1 MTLIRRGN
9 GFVMLEKGLVQVY
22 TGKSMKY
29 NFAPL
34 GLSLRAAGQGLRT
47 LIACF
52 LPHELMDDEAQ
63 MVSFYM
69 KPYLTVDHTA
79 IEGLHPRGI
88 LDRDKIIKLFLEARR
103 AVLASMYDIVI
114 LNGISQTMG
123 LGIITSDDVLTLMR
137 EKPSKV
143 ELILTGPGIP
153 ESVIAKADL
162 VTDLELHAISYD
174 QKNGDGP
181 GTQGSIEV
189 VTGNGKGKTTYC
201 LGKSMLYSSIG
212 IRCAF
217 LQFIKSPRPY
227 GEVKA
232 IQMFP
237 NIDIKT
243 MGEGFLGHHLHG
255 HEKRHIEAARRA
267 WEKCLREI
275 FSLKYGMIVMDELNT
290 ATFHG
295 LVNPDRVRELLFLKP
310 QNLHLM
316 LSGRNAH
323 AEVMAA
329 ASSVI
334 EMREV
339 KHPYRKGIKA
349 RKGIEF

>member
-1 MTLIRRGN
+1 
-9 GFVMLEKGLVQVY
+9 MLETGLVQVY

-34 GLSLRAAGQGLRT
+34 GLSLRAAGQELRT

-52 LPHELMDDEAQ
+52 TPHELMDEEVQLATCCL
-63 MVSFYM
+63 
-69 KPYLTVDHTA
+69 KRYLAVDHTA
-79 IEGLHPRGI
+79 IAGIHPRGI
-88 LDRDKIIKLFLEARR
+88 LDKDRILKLFQETRR
-103 AVLASMYDIVI
+103 TVLASSYDIVI
-114 LNGISQTMG
+114 LNGINQAMA
-123 LGIITSDDVLTLMR
+123 LGIIPADDVLSLMR
-137 EKPSKV
+137 EKPSTV
-143 ELILTGPGIP
+143 ELVLTGPGVP
-153 ESVIAKADL
+153 ESVIDQADL
-162 VTDLELHAISYD
+162 VTDLEIHPISKD
-174 QKNGDGP
+174 QKDGDEPGP
-181 GTQGSIEV
+181 PHSIEV

-201 LGKSMLYSSIG
+201 LGKSILYSSVG

-217 LQFIKSPRPY
+217 LQFIKSPQPY

-232 IQMFP
+232 LQMIP
-237 NIDIKT
+237 GIDIQT
-243 MGEGFLGHHLHG
+243 MGEGFLGHHPYG
-255 HEKRHIEAARRA
+255 CEKRHIEAARRA

-275 FSLKYGMIVMDELNT
+275 FSLKYGLIVMDELNT
-290 ATFHG
+290 ATSHG

-339 KHPYRKGIKA
+339 KHPYARGIKA

>member
-1 MTLIRRGN
+1 MTLTRRKN
-9 GFVMLEKGLVQVY
+9 GFVMLENGLVQVY

-52 LPHELMDDEAQ
+52 VPHELMDDEAQ
-63 MVSFYM
+63 MVSFYL

-79 IEGLHPRGI
+79 IEGVHPRGI
-88 LDRDKIIKLFLEARR
+88 LDRDRILKLFHEARR
-103 AVLASMYDIVI
+103 AVLASLYDVVI
-114 LNGISQTMG
+114 LNGIGQTMA
-123 LGIITSDDVLTLMR
+123 LGIISLDDVLTLMR
-137 EKPSKV
+137 EKPSNV
-143 ELILTGPGIP
+143 ELVLTGPGVS
-153 ESVIAKADL
+153 ESVIDKADL
-162 VTDLELHAISYD
+162 VTELEVHSISYD
-174 QKNGDGP
+174 QKNGDALGN
-181 GTQGSIEV
+181 QGSIEV

-217 LQFIKSPRPY
+217 LQFIKSPKPY

-232 IQMFP
+232 IQMIP

-243 MGEGFLGHHLHG
+243 MGEGFLGHHPHS
-255 HEKRHIEAARRA
+255 HKRRHIDAARRA

-323 AEVMAA
+323 VDVMAA

-334 EMREV
+334 EMKEV

>member
-1 MTLIRRGN
+1 
-9 GFVMLEKGLVQVY
+9 MLENGLVQVY

-52 LPHELMDDEAQ
+52 VPHELMDDEAQ
-63 MVSFYM
+63 MVSFYL

-79 IEGLHPRGI
+79 IEGVHPRGI
-88 LDRDKIIKLFLEARR
+88 LDRDRILKLFHEARR
-103 AVLASMYDIVI
+103 AVLASWYDVVI
-114 LNGISQTMG
+114 LNGIGQTMA
-123 LGIITSDDVLTLMR
+123 LGIISLDDVLTLMR
-137 EKPSKV
+137 EKPSNV
-143 ELILTGPGIP
+143 ELVLTGPGVS
-153 ESVIAKADL
+153 ESVIDKADL
-162 VTDLELHAISYD
+162 VTELELHSISYD
-174 QKNGDGP
+174 QKNGDALGN
-181 GTQGSIEV
+181 QGSIEV

-217 LQFIKSPRPY
+217 LQFIKSPQPY

-232 IQMFP
+232 IQMIP

-243 MGEGFLGHHLHG
+243 MGEGFLGHHPHG
-255 HEKRHIEAARRA
+255 HKRRHIDAARRA

-275 FSLKYGMIVMDELNT
+275 FSLKYGLIVMDELNT

-329 ASSVI
+329 ATSVI

>member
-1 MTLIRRGN
+1 MTLTRRGN
-9 GFVMLEKGLVQVY
+9 GFVMLENGLVQVY

-52 LPHELMDDEAQ
+52 VPHELMDDEAQ
-63 MVSFYM
+63 MVSFYL

-79 IEGLHPRGI
+79 IEGVHPRGI
-88 LDRDKIIKLFLEARR
+88 LDRDRILKLFHEARR
-103 AVLASMYDIVI
+103 AVLASLYDVVI
-114 LNGISQTMG
+114 LNGIGQTMA
-123 LGIITSDDVLTLMR
+123 LGIISLDDVLTLMR
-137 EKPSKV
+137 EKPSNV
-143 ELILTGPGIP
+143 ELVLTGSGVS
-153 ESVIAKADL
+153 ESVIDKADL
-162 VTDLELHAISYD
+162 VTELELHSISYD
-174 QKNGDGP
+174 QKNGDALGN
-181 GTQGSIEV
+181 QGSIEV

-217 LQFIKSPRPY
+217 LQFIKSPQPY

-232 IQMFP
+232 IQMIP

-243 MGEGFLGHHLHG
+243 MGGGFLGHHPHG
-255 HEKRHIEAARRA
+255 HKRRHIDAARRA

-323 AEVMAA
+323 ADVMAA

>member
-1 MTLIRRGN
+1 
-9 GFVMLEKGLVQVY
+9 ML
-22 TGKSMKY
+22 SWSSP
-29 NFAPL
+29 AP
-34 GLSLRAAGQGLRT
+34 
-47 LIACF
+47 
-52 LPHELMDDEAQ
+52 E
-63 MVSFYM
+63 Y
-69 KPYLTVDHTA
+69 
-79 IEGLHPRGI
+79 
-88 LDRDKIIKLFLEARR
+88 
-103 AVLASMYDIVI
+103 
-114 LNGISQTMG
+114 
-123 LGIITSDDVLTLMR
+123 
-137 EKPSKV
+137 
-143 ELILTGPGIP
+143 P
-153 ESVIAKADL
+153 ESVIDKADL
-162 VTDLELHAISYD
+162 VTDLELHSISYD

-217 LQFIKSPRPY
+217 LQFIKSPQPY

-329 ASSVI
+329 ASTVI

>member
-1 MTLIRRGN
+1 
-9 GFVMLEKGLVQVY
+9 MLENGLVQVY

-52 LPHELMDDEAQ
+52 VPHELMDDEAQ
-63 MVSFYM
+63 MVSFYL

-79 IEGLHPRGI
+79 IEGVHPRGI
-88 LDRDKIIKLFLEARR
+88 LDRDRILKLFHEARR
-103 AVLASMYDIVI
+103 AVLASWYDVVI
-114 LNGISQTMG
+114 LNGIGQTMA
-123 LGIITSDDVLTLMR
+123 LGIISLDDVLTLMR
-137 EKPSKV
+137 EKPSNV
-143 ELILTGPGIP
+143 ELVLTGPGVS
-153 ESVIAKADL
+153 ESVIDKADL
-162 VTDLELHAISYD
+162 VTELELHSISYD
-174 QKNGDGP
+174 QKNGDALGN
-181 GTQGSIEV
+181 QGSIEV

-217 LQFIKSPRPY
+217 LQFIKSPQPY

-243 MGEGFLGHHLHG
+243 MGEGFLGHHPHG
-255 HEKRHIEAARRA
+255 HKRRHIDAARRA

-275 FSLKYGMIVMDELNT
+275 FSLKYGLIVMDELNT

-329 ASSVI
+329 ATSVI

>member
-1 MTLIRRGN
+1 MTLTRRKN
-9 GFVMLEKGLVQVY
+9 GFVMLENGLVQVY

-52 LPHELMDDEAQ
+52 VPHELMDDEAQ
-63 MVSFYM
+63 MVSFYL

-79 IEGLHPRGI
+79 IEGVHPRGI
-88 LDRDKIIKLFLEARR
+88 LDRDRILKLFHEARR
-103 AVLASMYDIVI
+103 AVLASLYDVVI
-114 LNGISQTMG
+114 LNGIGQTMA
-123 LGIITSDDVLTLMR
+123 LGIISSDDVLTLMR
-137 EKPSKV
+137 EKPSNV
-143 ELILTGPGIP
+143 ELVLTGPGVS
-153 ESVIAKADL
+153 ESVIDKADL
-162 VTDLELHAISYD
+162 VTELELHSISYD
-174 QKNGDGP
+174 QKNGDALGN
-181 GTQGSIEV
+181 QGSIEV

-217 LQFIKSPRPY
+217 LQFIKSPQPY

-232 IQMFP
+232 IQMIP

-243 MGEGFLGHHLHG
+243 MGGGFLGHHPHG
-255 HEKRHIEAARRA
+255 HKRRHIDAARRA

-323 AEVMAA
+323 ADVMAA

>member
-1 MTLIRRGN
+1 
-9 GFVMLEKGLVQVY
+9 MLENGLIQVY

-52 LPHELMDDEAQ
+52 MPHELMDDEAQ

-69 KPYLTVDHTA
+69 KPYLSVDHTA
-79 IEGLHPRGI
+79 IEGVHPRGT
-88 LDRDKIIKLFLEARR
+88 LDRDKTLTLFHKARR
-103 AVLASMYDIVI
+103 AVLASSYDIVI
-114 LNGISQTMG
+114 LNGINQTMA
-123 LGIITSDDVLTLMR
+123 LGIISLDDVLTLMK
-137 EKPSKV
+137 EKPSNV
-143 ELILTGPGIP
+143 ELVFTGPGVP
-153 ESVIAKADL
+153 GSVIEKADL
-162 VTDLELHAISYD
+162 VTDLKLHSISYD
-174 QKNGDGP
+174 KKNGDGP

-217 LQFIKSPRPY
+217 LQFIKSPQPY

-232 IQMFP
+232 LQMFP

-275 FSLKYGMIVMDELNT
+275 FSLKYGMIVLDELNT

-295 LVNPDRVRELLFLKP
+295 LVNPNRVRELLFLKP
-310 QNLHLM
+310 HNLHLM

-323 AEVMAA
+323 AEIMAA
-329 ASSVI
+329 SSSVI

-339 KHPYRKGIKA
+339 KHPYRKGIKSS
-349 RKGIEF
+349 KGIEF

>member
-1 MTLIRRGN
+1 
-9 GFVMLEKGLVQVY
+9 MLENGLIQVY
-22 TGKSMKY
+22 TGKSRKY

-69 KPYLTVDHTA
+69 KPYLTIDHTA
-79 IEGLHPRGI
+79 IEGAHPRGT
-88 LDRDKIIKLFLEARR
+88 LDRDKTQKLFEETSL
-103 AVLASMYDIVI
+103 AVLDSLYDIVI
-114 LNGISQTMG
+114 LNGINQTMA
-123 LGIITSDDVLTLMR
+123 LGIISSDDVLTLMR
-137 EKPSKV
+137 EKPSNV
-143 ELILTGPGIP
+143 EMVLTGPGVP
-153 ESVIAKADL
+153 ESVIDKADL
-162 VTDLELHAISYD
+162 VTDLELHPISYD
-174 QKNGDGP
+174 QKDGDSP
-181 GTQGSIEV
+181 GAQGSIEV

-217 LQFIKSPRPY
+217 LQFIKSPQPY
-227 GEVKA
+227 GEIKA

-275 FSLKYGMIVMDELNT
+275 FSLKYGLIVMDELNT

>member
-1 MTLIRRGN
+1 
-9 GFVMLEKGLVQVY
+9 MLENGLVQVY

-52 LPHELMDDEAQ
+52 VPHELMDDEAQ
-63 MVSFYM
+63 MVSFYL

-79 IEGLHPRGI
+79 IEGVHPRGV
-88 LDRDKIIKLFLEARR
+88 LDRDKILNLFHEARQ
-103 AVLASMYDIVI
+103 AVLASLYDVVI
-114 LNGISQTMG
+114 LNGIGQTMA
-123 LGIITSDDVLTLMR
+123 LGIISLDDVLTLMR
-137 EKPSKV
+137 EKPSNV
-143 ELILTGPGIP
+143 ELVLTGPGVS
-153 ESVIAKADL
+153 ESVIDKADL
-162 VTDLELHAISYD
+162 VTELELHSISYD
-174 QKNGDGP
+174 QKNGDALGN
-181 GTQGSIEV
+181 QGSIEV

-217 LQFIKSPRPY
+217 LQFIKSPQPY

-232 IQMFP
+232 IQMIP

-243 MGEGFLGHHLHG
+243 MGEGFLGHHPHG
-255 HEKRHIEAARRA
+255 HKRRHIDAARRA

-275 FSLKYGMIVMDELNT
+275 FSLKYGLIVMDELNT

-323 AEVMAA
+323 TEVMAA
-329 ASSVI
+329 ATSVI

>member
-1 MTLIRRGN
+1 
-9 GFVMLEKGLVQVY
+9 MLENGLIQVY
-22 TGKSMKY
+22 TGNSMKY

-52 LPHELMDDEAQ
+52 MPHELMDDEVQ

-69 KPYLTVDHTA
+69 KPFLTVDHTA
-79 IEGLHPRGI
+79 IEGVHPRGT
-88 LDRDKIIKLFLEARR
+88 LDRERTRQLYLKASR
-103 AVLASMYDIVI
+103 AVTSSMYDIVI
-114 LNGISQTMG
+114 LNGINQTMAM
-123 LGIITSDDVLTLMR
+123 GIISDSDVLNLMR
-137 EKPSKV
+137 EKPSDV
-143 ELILTGPGIP
+143 ELILTGAGAPD
-153 ESVIAKADL
+153 SVIDAADL
-162 VTDLELHAISYD
+162 VTDLKVHPISYD
-174 QKNGDGP
+174 QRDTDGL
-181 GTQGSIEV
+181 GAQGSIEV
-189 VTGNGKGKTTYC
+189 ITGNGKGKTTYC
-201 LGKSMLYSSIG
+201 LGKSILYSAIG

-217 LQFIKSPRPY
+217 LQFIKSPQPY

-232 IQMFP
+232 IHMFP

-243 MGEGFLGHHLHG
+243 MGEGFLGHRSQG

-275 FSLKYGMIVMDELNT
+275 FSLKYGSVVMDELNT
-290 ATFHG
+290 ATHHG

-329 ASSVI
+329 ATSVI

-339 KHPYRKGIKA
+339 KHPYRKGVKA
-349 RKGIEF
+349 RRGIEF

>member
-1 MTLIRRGN
+1 
-9 GFVMLEKGLVQVY
+9 MLENGLVQVY

-52 LPHELMDDEAQ
+52 VPHELMDDEAQ
-63 MVSFYM
+63 MVSFYL

-79 IEGLHPRGI
+79 IEGVHPRGI
-88 LDRDKIIKLFLEARR
+88 LDRDRILKLFHEARR
-103 AVLASMYDIVI
+103 AVLASLYDVVI
-114 LNGISQTMG
+114 LNGIGQTMA
-123 LGIITSDDVLTLMR
+123 LGIISSDDVLTLMR
-137 EKPSKV
+137 EKPSNV
-143 ELILTGPGIP
+143 ELVLTGPGVS
-153 ESVIAKADL
+153 ESVIDKADL
-162 VTDLELHAISYD
+162 VTELELHSISYD
-174 QKNGDGP
+174 QKNGDALGN
-181 GTQGSIEV
+181 QGSIEV

-217 LQFIKSPRPY
+217 LQFIKSPQPY

-232 IQMFP
+232 IQMIP

-243 MGEGFLGHHLHG
+243 MGGGFLGHHPHG
-255 HEKRHIEAARRA
+255 HKRRHIDAARRA

-323 AEVMAA
+323 ADVMAA

>member
-1 MTLIRRGN
+1 
-9 GFVMLEKGLVQVY
+9 MLENGLIQVY

-52 LPHELMDDEAQ
+52 VPHELMDDEAQ

-88 LDRDKIIKLFLEARR
+88 LDRDKILKLFHEARR

-114 LNGISQTMG
+114 LNGINQTMA
-123 LGIITSDDVLTLMR
+123 LGIISLDDVLTLMK

-143 ELILTGPGIP
+143 ELILTGPGVP
-153 ESVIAKADL
+153 EPVIAEADL
-162 VTDLELHAISYD
+162 VTDLEVHSISYD
-174 QKNGDGP
+174 HKNGDGP

-217 LQFIKSPRPY
+217 LQFIKSPQPY

>member
-1 MTLIRRGN
+1 
-9 GFVMLEKGLVQVY
+9 MLENGLIQVY
-22 TGKSMKY
+22 TGTSMKY

-52 LPHELMDDEAQ
+52 MTHELMDDEAQ

-79 IEGLHPRGI
+79 IEGVHPRGTPDRHKILKLFHKTRRAI
-88 LDRDKIIKLFLEARR
+88 LDSL
-103 AVLASMYDIVI
+103 YDIVI
-114 LNGISQTMG
+114 LNGVNQTMA
-123 LGIITSDDVLTLMR
+123 LGIISLDDALTLMR
-137 EKPSKV
+137 EKPSNV
-143 ELILTGPGIP
+143 ELVLTGPGVS
-153 ESVIAKADL
+153 ESVIDMADL
-162 VTDLELHAISYD
+162 VTDLALHPISYD
-174 QKNGDGP
+174 QKDGDGL

-217 LQFIKSPRPY
+217 LQFIKSPQPY

-255 HEKRHIEAARRA
+255 YEKRHIEAARRA

-339 KHPYRKGIKA
+339 NHPYRKGIRA

>member
-1 MTLIRRGN
+1 MVEN
-9 GFVMLEKGLVQVY
+9 GLVQVY
-22 TGKSMKY
+22 TGESMKY

-52 LPHELMDDEAQ
+52 IPHELMDDEAQ
-63 MVSFYM
+63 MVSFYL
-69 KPYLTVDHTA
+69 KPYLEVDHTA
-79 IEGLHPRGI
+79 IEGVHPRGI
-88 LDRDKIIKLFLEARR
+88 LDKDRTLKLFQKARR
-103 AVLASMYDIVI
+103 AVLASLYDIVI
-114 LNGISQTMG
+114 LNGINQTMA
-123 LGIITSDDVLTLMR
+123 LGIISSDDVLNLMI
-137 EKPSKV
+137 EKPSNV
-143 ELILTGPGIP
+143 ELVLTGPGVP
-153 ESVIAKADL
+153 ESVIDKADL
-162 VTDLELHAISYD
+162 VTDLKVHPFSYD
-174 QKNGDGP
+174 QKDADGL
-181 GTQGSIEV
+181 GTKGSIEV

-217 LQFIKSPRPY
+217 LQFIKSPQPY

-232 IQMFP
+232 IHMFP

-243 MGEGFLGHHLHG
+243 MGEGFLGHHTYG
-255 HEKRHIEAARRA
+255 YEKRHIEAARRA

-275 FSLKYGMIVMDELNT
+275 FSLKYGLIVMDELNN
-290 ATFHG
+290 ATSHG

-329 ASSVI
+329 ASVVI
-334 EMREV
+334 EMREL
-339 KHPYRKGIKA
+339 KHPYKKGINA

>member
-1 MTLIRRGN
+1 
-9 GFVMLEKGLVQVY
+9 MLENGLVQVY

-52 LPHELMDDEAQ
+52 VPHELMDDEAQ
-63 MVSFYM
+63 MVSFYL

-79 IEGLHPRGI
+79 IEGVHPRGV
-88 LDRDKIIKLFLEARR
+88 LDRDKILNLFHEARQ
-103 AVLASMYDIVI
+103 AVLASLYDVVI
-114 LNGISQTMG
+114 LNGIGQTMA
-123 LGIITSDDVLTLMR
+123 LGIISLDDVLTLMR
-137 EKPSKV
+137 EKPSNV
-143 ELILTGPGIP
+143 ELVLTGPGVS
-153 ESVIAKADL
+153 ESVIDKADL
-162 VTDLELHAISYD
+162 VTELELHSISYD
-174 QKNGDGP
+174 QKNGDALGN
-181 GTQGSIEV
+181 QGSIEV

-217 LQFIKSPRPY
+217 LQFIKSPQPY

-232 IQMFP
+232 IQMIP

-243 MGEGFLGHHLHG
+243 MGEGFLGHHPHG
-255 HEKRHIEAARRA
+255 HKRRHIDAARRA

-275 FSLKYGMIVMDELNT
+275 FSLKYGLIVMDELNT

-329 ASSVI
+329 ATSVI

>member
-1 MTLIRRGN
+1 
-9 GFVMLEKGLVQVY
+9 MLENGLVQVY

-52 LPHELMDDEAQ
+52 VPHELMDDEAQ
-63 MVSFYM
+63 MVSFYL

-79 IEGLHPRGI
+79 IEGVHPRGI
-88 LDRDKIIKLFLEARR
+88 LDRDKILKLFHEARR
-103 AVLASMYDIVI
+103 AVLASLYDVVI
-114 LNGISQTMG
+114 LNGISQTMA
-123 LGIITSDDVLTLMR
+123 LGIISSDDVLTLMR
-137 EKPSKV
+137 EKPSNV
-143 ELILTGPGIP
+143 ELVLTGPGVS
-153 ESVIAKADL
+153 ESVIDKADL
-162 VTDLELHAISYD
+162 VTELEVHSISYD
-174 QKNGDGP
+174 QKNGDALGN
-181 GTQGSIEV
+181 QGSIEV

-217 LQFIKSPRPY
+217 LQFIKSPQPY

-232 IQMFP
+232 IQMIP

-243 MGEGFLGHHLHG
+243 MGGGFLGHHPHG
-255 HEKRHIEAARRA
+255 HKRRHIDAARRA

-323 AEVMAA
+323 ADVMAA